1 MKVGPSVNPVAV
13 APSNSDTRTS
23 NVQGRAGDKPAA
35 EPSAKV
41 ALSDTVTSL
50 NDSQGEGV
58 FDAAKVERIS
68 AAIRNGQFKVNP
80 QAIADKLIQNAQDL
94 LGGAGKS

>member
-13 APSNSDTRTS
+13 TPSSGDNCTS
-23 NVQGRAGDKPAA
+23 GVQAREGSKPAA

-50 NDSQGEGV
+50 NDRQGEGA

-68 AAIRNGQFKVNP
+68 AAIRNGEFKANP
-80 QAIADKLIQNAQDL
+80 EAIADKLIQNAQDL
-94 LGGAGKS
+94 LGRAG